1 MTTLELRDVTQEDRK
16 RFEDSAKA
24 MAVAFISSTTLI
36 SKEEAERSAELHG
49 VGDFWVCIARTAWD
63 YSQEKEK
70 SIND

>member
-1 MTTLELRDVTQEDRK
+1 
-16 RFEDSAKA
+16 
-24 MAVAFISSTTLI
+24 MAVAFILSTTLI